1 MLTGSGALIR
11 SPGAPRP
18 AGFAVCAPRAAR
30 DPRRRDDCRGRRASY
45 VPNAVSAMSAGQGR
59 ECHMEVVNLGKADG
73 LPPVDW
79 AAVAASLDAGSAPRP
94 DAANSRTTW
103 LSTVNEDGSPHVTA
117 VGALWVDG
125 TFWFQTGAGT
135 RKGRNVARDP
145 RCSVA
150 VSVRDADVVFEGDA
164 VRVTEPGALARVARA
179 WADGG
184 WPAEPDESGPGI
196 TAPFNAPSQGP
207 PPWNVYRIEPRAAVV
222 TLGTEPGGL
231 TRFRFRH

>member
-1 MLTGSGALIR
+1 MTL
-11 SPGAPRP
+11 
-18 AGFAVCAPRAAR
+18 AVAAR
-30 DPRRRDDCRGRRASY
+30 RIDQMLLARMA
-45 VPNAVSAMSAGQGR
+45 AGKG
-59 ECHMEVVNLGKADG
+59 CLMEITNLGKADG

-79 AAVAASLDAGSAPRP
+79 AAVAAKLDAGSAPAP
-94 DAANSRTTW
+94 DAPNSRTTW

-117 VGALWVDG
+117 VGALWLDG

-135 RKGRNVARDP
+135 RKGRNVIRDP

-150 VSVRDADVVFEGDA
+150 VSIRDADVVIEGDA
-164 VRVTEPGALARVARA
+164 VRVTEPGALARIAKA
-179 WADGG
+179 WADQG

-207 PPWNVYRIEPRAAVV
+207 PPWNVYRIEPRSAIV

-231 TRFRFRH
+231 TRFRF